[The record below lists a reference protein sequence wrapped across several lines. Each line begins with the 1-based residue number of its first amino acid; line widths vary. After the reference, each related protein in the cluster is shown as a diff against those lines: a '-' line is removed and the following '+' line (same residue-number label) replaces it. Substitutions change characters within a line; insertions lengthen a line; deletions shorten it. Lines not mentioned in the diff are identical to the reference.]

1 MNELKEALDCMN
13 RVYEIAMDMGDD
25 YLDYLWQEVE
35 KVPDEEEITLTAGAL
50 KSLFRTC
57 RALEAYIMNDMDGV
71 RHYLE
76 TKQLI

>member
-13 RVYEIAMDMGDD
+13 RVCEIAMDIGDD
-25 YLDYLWQEVE
+25 YLDYLWEEVE

-50 KSLFRTC
+50 KSLFRTY
-57 RALEAYIMNDMDGV
+57 RALEAYVMNDMDGV

>member
-1 MNELKEALDCMN
+1 MNELEEALNCMD
-13 RVYEIAMDMGDD
+13 RVCEIAMDMGDD

-50 KSLFRTC
+50 KSFFRTH
-57 RALEAYIMNDMDGV
+57 RALEAYVMNDMDGV